1 MPNPTNDIKEPQCQ
15 TCGEE
20 YPLARYQLK
29 HINYKVCIGCAS
41 KQPPPT
47 RTVVNLHKSN
57 AVLITDMNDLKD
69 LNPKYIR
76 SAA

>member
-1 MPNPTNDIKEPQCQ
+1 MTTTNDIEEPQCI

-20 YPLARYQLK
+20 FPLARYQLK

>member
-1 MPNPTNDIKEPQCQ
+1 MTDPNYIPSCQ
-15 TCGEE
+15 TCGDAF
-20 YPLARYQLK
+20 PLARYNLK
-29 HINYKVCIGCAS
+29 YRVCMACAT

>member
-1 MPNPTNDIKEPQCQ
+1 MPDHTEEPQCII
-15 TCGEE
+15 CGDEF
-20 YPLARYQLK
+20 PLARYNLK
-29 HINYKVCIGCAS
+29 YRVCIACAT

-57 AVLITDMNDLKD
+57 AILITNLDDLKD

-76 SAA
+76 SAT

>member
-1 MPNPTNDIKEPQCQ
+1 MTDPSCYN
-15 TCGEE
+15 CGDTF
-20 YPLARYQLK
+20 PLARYNL
-29 HINYKVCIGCAS
+29 NYRICMACAT

-47 RTVVNLHKSN
+47 RTIVNLHKSN

>member
-1 MPNPTNDIKEPQCQ
+1 MTDHTEEPQCII
-15 TCGEE
+15 CGDEFA
-20 YPLARYQLK
+20 LARYNLK
-29 HINYKVCIGCAS
+29 YRVCIACAT

-57 AVLITDMNDLKD
+57 AVMITDMNDLKD

-76 SAA
+76 SAR

>member
-1 MPNPTNDIKEPQCQ
+1 MTDHTEEPEEPQCR
-15 TCGEE
+15 TCGDAF
-20 YPLARYQLK
+20 PLARYNLK
-29 HINYKVCIGCAS
+29 YRVCMACAT
-41 KQPPPT
+41 KQPPPV
-47 RTVVNLHKSN
+47 RTIVNLHKSN

>member
-1 MPNPTNDIKEPQCQ
+1 MTDHTEDPQCR
-15 TCGEE
+15 TCGDDF
-20 YPLARYQLK
+20 PLARYNLK
-29 HINYKVCIGCAS
+29 YRVCMACAT